1 MYKSIKIEAKATF
14 WYTLCNI
21 LQKGV
26 SFLFVPIYVRIL
38 STAEYGRYTVF
49 LSWRDILLIF
59 ATFNLFYGVYTKFL
73 VEFSDDRDI
82 LTSSMQGLCSTI
94 TMIFSALLIINNI
107 THIRLLDYDNY
118 LQVLLIMYYLF
129 VPSYMFWTARMRV
142 EYKYVRMVIVTLA
155 VSVAIPLCSLILIY
169 KTNLRESGVIIG
181 NLIVQTVAGIFC
193 YINNFIKGRVFYNK
207 NYWFKALKFNVPLI
221 PYYLST
227 MVLGQSDRIM
237 IEKYDGSDNAGI
249 YSLAYQVSFILNVV
263 TDAINASMTPWF
275 YSRLKDKSFNTIK
288 KISSSLL
295 VAVVIMVFFVMLAAP
310 DIVYLLGTEEYYQ
323 AVWIIPS
330 VASCVY
336 IIFAYN
342 LVVNIEFFYDMP
354 YFITITTLTGAGL
367 NLLLNKSFIPVY
379 GYVVAGYTTAASY
392 FIVFILHYVLYGM
405 LLKKKMDGNSPL
417 SVKHVYVFC
426 FMVICMA
433 GFSLFLYSCS
443 VGFRYLFLLLILILM
458 IFNRNKIKSLFVFL
472 KSK

>member
-1 MYKSIKIEAKATF
+1 MKSINKYVHMYKSIKIEAKATF

-275 YSRLKDKSFNTIK
+275 YSRLKENLIITFGCCCNNG
-288 KISSSLL
+288 
-295 VAVVIMVFFVMLAAP
+295 FFCDVGSAR
-310 DIVYLLGTEEYYQ
+310 Y
-323 AVWIIPS
+323 S
-330 VASCVY
+330 
-336 IIFAYN
+336 IFTWN
-342 LVVNIEFFYDMP
+342 
-354 YFITITTLTGAGL
+354 
-367 NLLLNKSFIPVY
+367 
-379 GYVVAGYTTAASY
+379 
-392 FIVFILHYVLYGM
+392 
-405 LLKKKMDGNSPL
+405 
-417 SVKHVYVFC
+417 
-426 FMVICMA
+426 
-433 GFSLFLYSCS
+433 
-443 VGFRYLFLLLILILM
+443 
-458 IFNRNKIKSLFVFL
+458 
-472 KSK
+472 